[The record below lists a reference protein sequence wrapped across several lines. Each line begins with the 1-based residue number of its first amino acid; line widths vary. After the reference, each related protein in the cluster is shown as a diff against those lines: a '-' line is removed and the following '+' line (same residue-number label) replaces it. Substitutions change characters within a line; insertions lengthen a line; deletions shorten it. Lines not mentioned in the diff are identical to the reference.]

1 MSWEDVRYEMVAQKG
16 LTPEVADRIGAYVQ
30 CHGKNPCFQS
40 RAEQA
45 ESDKYP
51 APESGLDRESSLL
64 GIVPALCLLG
74 KGRSREEDLALS
86 PRLWSF

>member
-1 MSWEDVRYEMVAQKG
+1 MQMSWEDVRHEMVAQKG
-16 LTPEVADRIGAYVQ
+16 LTPEVADRIGAYIQ

-40 RAEQA
+40 R
-45 ESDKYP
+45 